1 MIHCV
6 LIPLGCSSLCAS
18 MQVCLFVWTPSVE
31 GKWVSLQGFCLT
43 SGAGVVGNAPYQV
56 LPTYVEPGIGETN
69 IPNS

>member
-1 MIHCV
+1 MVYH
-6 LIPLGCSSLCAS
+6 LF
-18 MQVCLFVWTPSVE
+18 VCLFEWTPSVE
-31 GKWVSLQGFCLT
+31 GKWVSLLGFCLT